1 MLWLTLDFPEL
12 RHCARSPR
20 PSSELAQLACWAGR
34 FTPQLSVGHGRLS
47 LEVAASLRLFG
58 GLPKLLQEVRAD
70 LAVMATP
77 VNLAVA
83 PTVLA
88 SCWLARGASE
98 AICLDLPATRS
109 ALELIPLEVL
119 ELPAPLTRRLETFG
133 VRRIGQLLALP
144 RASLGQRLGAAL
156 GLDLARALGELP
168 DPQPWFVFPER
179 FDQRLELP
187 APVEAAP
194 VLLFAARRLIA
205 ALCGWLAA
213 RNSAVRTL
221 TLEID
226 HGHEHVTALPLAFSA
241 PVHVAARIERVLK
254 ERLELLVLPA
264 PALSLRLQA
273 DGHEL
278 RDAGSQV
285 LFDGGGGGQ
294 DVLAE
299 LFDRLT
305 ARLGE
310 TAVQRVACHADYRP
324 EAASRFHS
332 VKEDAGHSGQKI
344 GAGDTANMLPRP
356 LWLIDPPEA
365 LREVQGQPSRG
376 GRLQLLAG
384 PERIEAGW
392 WDGADARRDYFIAMD
407 TGQRWCWIFRD
418 PRPPGGWYLHGW
430 FA

>member
-1 MLWLTLDFPEL
+1 M
-12 RHCARSPR
+12 
-20 PSSELAQLACWAGR
+20 
-34 FTPQLSVGHGRLS
+34 
-47 LEVAASLRLFG
+47 ASLRLFG
-58 GLPKLLQEVRAD
+58 GLPNLLNEVRAD
-70 LAVMATP
+70 LTELALP

-88 SCWLARGASE
+88 SCWLARAGGE
-98 AICLDLPATRS
+98 AICLDLTAMRN
-109 ALELIPLEVL
+109 ALESIPLEVL
-119 ELPAPLTRRLETFG
+119 ELPAPLMRRLETFG

-156 GLDLARALGELP
+156 GLDLARVLGELP

-187 APVEAAP
+187 APIDAAP
-194 VLLFAARRLIA
+194 VLLFVARRLIA

-213 RNSAVRTL
+213 RNSAVRAL

-226 HGHEHVTALPLAFSA
+226 HGREHVTALPLSFSA
-241 PVHVAARIERVLK
+241 SVLAAARIERVLK
-254 ERLELLVLPA
+254 ERLESLVLPA

-278 RDAGSQV
+278 RDAGNQT
-285 LFDGGGGGQ
+285 LFDGSGGHQ
-294 DVLAE
+294 DVLAD
-299 LFDRLT
+299 LLDRLI
-305 ARLGE
+305 ARLG
-310 TAVQRVACHADYRP
+310 TAAVQRVASHADYRP
-324 EAASRFHS
+324 EAASRFCS
-332 VKEDAGHSGQKI
+332 VKDDVGHDGQKV
-344 GAGDTANMLPRP
+344 GDGDTATVPPRP

-365 LREVQGQPSRG
+365 LREIQGQPSRG

-407 TGQRWCWIFRD
+407 VGQRWCWIFRD